1 MKKQIASIFSLAA
14 LLCCAAAGCAAVPA
28 LEGKKVLVVYFS
40 MPETAKTRN
49 LSREEENSLIVVNGQ
64 ALGNTQYAAQLIQK
78 ETGGD
83 IFRLTPQRA
92 YPTEHR
98 TLVALARREKDQNA
112 RPPLAS
118 LPEKLDSYDVVF
130 IGYPNWWA
138 DMPMVLYTFLESVNL
153 QGKTIVPF
161 VTHGG
166 SGFSGSIG
174 AIARLQPKA
183 RVLSGGYSVYRDD
196 MEDCAEDVPA
206 WLKKLNFNAL
216 Y

>member
-1 MKKQIASIFSLAA
+1 
-14 LLCCAAAGCAAVPA
+14 
-28 LEGKKVLVVYFS
+28 
-40 MPETAKTRN
+40 
-49 LSREEENSLIVVNGQ
+49 
-64 ALGNTQYAAQLIQK
+64 
-78 ETGGD
+78 
-83 IFRLTPQRA
+83 
-92 YPTEHR
+92 
-98 TLVALARREKDQNA
+98 
-112 RPPLAS
+112 
-118 LPEKLDSYDVVF
+118 
-130 IGYPNWWA
+130 
-138 DMPMVLYTFLESVNL
+138 MPMVLYTFLESVNL